1 MQNREALAELA
12 RRELA
17 SRHYAEYLAYAYGD
31 SWIRTRLSS
40 FLAEKIQNFIET
52 DTGHAYD
59 ILIIECPPQHGKSMT
74 VSESLPSWVL
84 GKYPE
89 HNIILASYDSD
100 FAERFCRKNKDKIK
114 TCGKSL
120 FQIEIGAIDRA
131 GEFEL
136 SNGRGRM
143 ISRGI
148 MSGITGNPA
157 DLIIIDDPVKNQQE
171 ADSPAY
177 RNRVW
182 SEWQASLKSRLAA
195 KGKVIVI
202 MTPWTDDD
210 LAARIIRAE
219 KNVILIRLPVEA
231 EENDPLGRG
240 PGEPLCPELG
250 KDAQWLSDFKASY
263 ISDPQGGQRA
273 WTALYQCSPRQEDGN
288 LVKREWWRFYIPR
301 LPSPHGEGA
310 PVRTSGADEV
320 STRGCVLEPESYGTE
335 MISVD
340 ASFKGDD
347 TSDFVSIQVWG
358 KRANDYYLRYCLN
371 KRLNFPDTVEA
382 LRTIYRLFPRARTV
396 LIEEAA
402 NGPAIIQTLQQEMLI
417 LPVTPLG
424 GKVSRVNA
432 VSPAIESGHV
442 YLPDPAKAPWVSD
455 YIDQWTAFPNSK
467 YDDMVDA
474 TSQALNRMIY
484 CSGEVWEEQ
493 ERKQKPIFDVNR
505 LFDPYNVEMAPHV

>member
-1 MQNREALAELA
+1 MNNDLLAELA

-17 SRHYAEYLAYAYGD
+17 RRYYSEYLAYAYGD

-40 FLAEKIQNFIET
+40 FLARKIQSFIES

-74 VSESLPSWVL
+74 VSESLPSWYL
-84 GKYPE
+84 GRHPTE
-89 HNIILASYDSD
+89 NIILASYDSD
-100 FAERFCRKNKDKIK
+100 FAERFCRKNKEKIK
-114 TCGKSL
+114 SCGRNL
-120 FQIEIGAIDRA
+120 FGIEIGAIDRA

-136 SNGRGRM
+136 GNGKGRM

-157 DLIIIDDPVKNQQE
+157 NLIIIDDPVKNQQE

-195 KGKVIVI
+195 KGKVVVI

-210 LAARIIRAE
+210 LAARIIRSE
-219 KNVILIRLPVEA
+219 KNVQLIRLPVEA
-231 EENDPLGRG
+231 EENDPIGREA
-240 PGEPLCPELG
+240 GEALCPELG
-250 KDAQWLSDFKASY
+250 KDNQWLTDFKASY
-263 ISDPQGGQRA
+263 ISDPHGGQRA
-273 WTALYQCSPRQEDGN
+273 WTALYQCSPRQEEGN
-288 LVKREWWRFYIPR
+288 LVRRDWWKYY
-301 LPSPHGEGA
+301 
-310 PVRTSGADEV
+310 D
-320 STRGCVLEPESYGTE
+320 PEEQIQFGTE
-335 MISVD
+335 IISVD

-347 TSDFVSIQVWG
+347 SSDYVSIQVWG
-358 KRANDYYLRYCLN
+358 KRAQDYYLRYCLN

-382 LRTIYRLFPRARTV
+382 IKTIYRLFPRARTV

-402 NGPAIIQTLQQEMLI
+402 NGPAIIQTLQREMFI
-417 LPVTPLG
+417 IPVTPLG
-424 GKVSRVNA
+424 GKISRVNA
-432 VSPAIESGHV
+432 ISPAIESGHV
-442 YLPDPAKAPWVSD
+442 FLPDPAKAPWVSD

-474 TSQALNRMIY
+474 TSQALARMIY
-484 CSGEVWEEQ
+484 SSGEVWEEKKEQ
-493 ERKQKPIFDVNR
+493 PVFDVDR
-505 LFDPYNVEMAPHV
+505 LFNPYGM

>member
-1 MQNREALAELA
+1 MNSDLIAELA

-17 SRHYAEYLAYAYGD
+17 RRYYSEYLAYSYGA
-31 SWIRTRLSS
+31 SWIRTKLSS
-40 FLAEKIQNFIET
+40 YLAQRIQNFIET

-74 VSESLPSWVL
+74 VSESLPSWYL
-84 GKYPE
+84 GKHPE
-89 HNIILASYDSD
+89 RNIILASYDSD
-100 FAERFCRKNKDKIK
+100 FAERFCRKNKEKIK
-114 TCGKSL
+114 NVGRHL
-120 FQIEIGAIDRA
+120 FGIEIGAIDRA

-136 SNGRGRM
+136 SNGKGRM

-157 DLIIIDDPVKNQQE
+157 NLIIIDDPVKNQQE

-195 KGKVIVI
+195 KGKVVVI

-210 LAARIIRAE
+210 LAARILRSE
-219 KNVILIRLPVEA
+219 KNVQLLRLPVEA
-231 EENDPLGRG
+231 EENDPLGREVG
-240 PGEPLCPELG
+240 QALCPELG
-250 KDAQWLSDFKASY
+250 KDDQWLADFKASY

-273 WTALYQCSPRQEDGN
+273 WTALYQCSPRQEEGN
-288 LVKREWWRFYIPR
+288 IVQRNWFKYYDP
-301 LPSPHGEGA
+301 
-310 PVRTSGADEV
+310 DEDI
-320 STRGCVLEPESYGTE
+320 TFGTE

-358 KRANDYYLRYCLN
+358 KRAQDYYLRYCLN

-382 LRTIYRLFPRARTV
+382 IKTIYRLFPRARTV

-402 NGPAIIQTLQQEMLI
+402 NGPAIIQTLQREMFI
-417 LPVTPLG
+417 IPVTPLG
-424 GKVSRVNA
+424 GKTSRVNA
-432 VSPAIESGHV
+432 ISPAIESGHV
-442 YLPDPAKAPWVSD
+442 FLPDPAKAPWVTD
-455 YIDQWTAFPNSK
+455 YIDQWVAFPNAK
-467 YDDMVDA
+467 NDDMVDA
-474 TSQALNRMIY
+474 TSQALTRMIY
-484 CSGEVWEEQ
+484 SSGEVWEEK
-493 ERKQKPIFDVNR
+493 EQKPVFDVER
-505 LFDPYNVEMAPHV
+505 LFDPYNYNRRDY

>member
-1 MQNREALAELA
+1 MNTDLLAELA

-17 SRHYAEYLAYAYGD
+17 RRYYSEYLAYSYGA
-31 SWIRTRLSS
+31 SWIRTKLSS
-40 FLAEKIQNFIET
+40 YLAQRIQNFIET

-74 VSESLPSWVL
+74 VSESLPSWYL
-84 GKYPE
+84 GKHPE
-89 HNIILASYDSD
+89 RNIILASYDSD
-100 FAERFCRKNKDKIK
+100 FAERFCRKNKEKIK
-114 TCGKSL
+114 NVGRHL
-120 FQIEIGAIDRA
+120 FGIEIGAIDRA

-136 SNGRGRM
+136 SNGKGRM

-157 DLIIIDDPVKNQQE
+157 NLIIIDDPVKNQQE

-195 KGKVIVI
+195 KGKVVVI

-210 LAARIIRAE
+210 LAARIIRSE
-219 KNVILIRLPVEA
+219 KNVQLLRLPVEA
-231 EENDPLGRG
+231 EENDPLGREVG
-240 PGEPLCPELG
+240 QALCPELG
-250 KDAQWLSDFKASY
+250 KDDQWLADFKASY

-273 WTALYQCSPRQEDGN
+273 WTALYQCSPRQEEGN
-288 LVKREWWRFYIPR
+288 IVQRKWFKYYDP
-301 LPSPHGEGA
+301 
-310 PVRTSGADEV
+310 DEDI
-320 STRGCVLEPESYGTE
+320 TFGTE

-358 KRANDYYLRYCLN
+358 KRAQDYYLRYCLN

-382 LRTIYRLFPRARTV
+382 IKTIYRLFPRARTV

-402 NGPAIIQTLQQEMLI
+402 NGPAIIQTLQREMFI
-417 LPVTPLG
+417 IPVTPLG
-424 GKVSRVNA
+424 GKISRVNA
-432 VSPAIESGHV
+432 ISPAIESGHV
-442 YLPDPAKAPWVSD
+442 FLPDPAKAPWVAD
-455 YIDQWTAFPNSK
+455 YIDQWVAFPNAK
-467 YDDMVDA
+467 NDDMVDA
-474 TSQALNRMIY
+474 TSQALARMIY
-484 CSGEVWEEQ
+484 SSGEVWEEK
-493 ERKQKPIFDVNR
+493 EQKPVFDVER
-505 LFDPYNVEMAPHV
+505 LFDPYNYNRRDY

>member
-1 MQNREALAELA
+1 MNNDLLAELA

-17 SRHYAEYLAYAYGD
+17 RRYYSEYLAYSYGA

-40 FLAEKIQNFIET
+40 YLAQRIQNFIET

-74 VSESLPSWVL
+74 VSESLPSWYL
-84 GKYPE
+84 GKHPE
-89 HNIILASYDSD
+89 RNIILASYDSD
-100 FAERFCRKNKDKIK
+100 FAERFCRKNKEKIK
-114 TCGKSL
+114 NVGRHL
-120 FQIEIGAIDRA
+120 FGIEIGTIDRA

-136 SNGRGRM
+136 SNGKGRM

-157 DLIIIDDPVKNQQE
+157 NLIIIDDPVKNQQE

-195 KGKVIVI
+195 KGKVVVI

-210 LAARIIRAE
+210 LAARILRSE
-219 KNVILIRLPVEA
+219 KNVQLLRLPVEA
-231 EENDPLGRG
+231 EENDPLGKEVG
-240 PGEPLCPELG
+240 QALCPELG
-250 KDAQWLSDFKASY
+250 KDDLWLKDFKASY

-273 WTALYQCSPRQEDGN
+273 WTALYQCSPRQEEGN
-288 LVKREWWRFYIPR
+288 IVQRNWFKYYDPDEELVF
-301 LPSPHGEGA
+301 
-310 PVRTSGADEV
+310 
-320 STRGCVLEPESYGTE
+320 GTE

-358 KRANDYYLRYCLN
+358 KRAQDYYLRYCLN

-382 LRTIYRLFPRARTV
+382 IKTIYRLFPRARTV

-402 NGPAIIQTLQQEMLI
+402 NGPAIIQTLQREMFI
-417 LPVTPLG
+417 IPVTPLG
-424 GKVSRVNA
+424 GKISRVNA
-432 VSPAIESGHV
+432 ISPAIESGHV
-442 YLPDPAKAPWVSD
+442 FLPDPAKAPWVTD
-455 YIDQWTAFPNSK
+455 YIDQWVAFPNAK
-467 YDDMVDA
+467 NDDMVDA
-474 TSQALNRMIY
+474 TSQALARMIY
-484 CSGEVWEEQ
+484 SSGEVWEEK
-493 ERKQKPIFDVNR
+493 EQKPVFDVER
-505 LFDPYNVEMAPHV
+505 LFDPYRTI

>member
-1 MQNREALAELA
+1 MNSDLIAELA

-17 SRHYAEYLAYAYGD
+17 RRYYSEYLAYAYGA

-40 FLAEKIQNFIET
+40 YLAQRIQNFIET

-74 VSESLPSWVL
+74 VSESLPSWYL
-84 GKYPE
+84 GKHPE
-89 HNIILASYDSD
+89 RNIILASYDSD
-100 FAERFCRKNKDKIK
+100 FAERFCRKNKEKIK
-114 TCGKSL
+114 NVGRHL
-120 FQIEIGAIDRA
+120 FGIEIGAIDRA

-136 SNGRGRM
+136 NNGKGRM

-157 DLIIIDDPVKNQQE
+157 NLIIIDDPVKNQQE

-195 KGKVIVI
+195 KGKVVVI

-210 LAARIIRAE
+210 LAARIIRSE
-219 KNVILIRLPVEA
+219 KNVQLLRLPVEA
-231 EENDPLGRG
+231 EENDPLGREVG
-240 PGEPLCPELG
+240 QALCPELG
-250 KDAQWLSDFKASY
+250 KDDQWLADFKASY

-273 WTALYQCSPRQEDGN
+273 WTALYQCSPRQEEGN
-288 LVKREWWRFYIPR
+288 IVQRNWFKYYDP
-301 LPSPHGEGA
+301 
-310 PVRTSGADEV
+310 DEDI
-320 STRGCVLEPESYGTE
+320 TFGTE

-358 KRANDYYLRYCLN
+358 KRAQDYYLRYCLN

-382 LRTIYRLFPRARTV
+382 IKTIYRLFPRARTV

-402 NGPAIIQTLQQEMLI
+402 NGPAIIQTLQREMFI
-417 LPVTPLG
+417 IPVTPLG
-424 GKVSRVNA
+424 GKISRVNA
-432 VSPAIESGHV
+432 ISPAIESGHV
-442 YLPDPAKAPWVSD
+442 FLPDPAKAPWVTD
-455 YIDQWTAFPNSK
+455 YIDQWVAFPNAK
-467 YDDMVDA
+467 NDDMVDA
-474 TSQALNRMIY
+474 TSQALARMIY
-484 CSGEVWEEQ
+484 SSGEVWEEK
-493 ERKQKPIFDVNR
+493 EQKPVFDVER
-505 LFDPYNVEMAPHV
+505 LFDPYNYNRRDY

>member
-1 MQNREALAELA
+1 MNNDLLAELA

-17 SRHYAEYLAYAYGD
+17 RRYYSEYLAYAYGD

-40 FLAEKIQNFIET
+40 FLAKKIQGFIET

-74 VSESLPSWVL
+74 VSESLPSWYL
-84 GKYPE
+84 GRHPTE
-89 HNIILASYDSD
+89 NIILASYDSD
-100 FAERFCRKNKDKIK
+100 FAERFCRKNKEKIK
-114 TCGKSL
+114 SCGRNL
-120 FQIEIGAIDRA
+120 FGIEIGAIDRA

-136 SNGRGRM
+136 GNGKGRM

-157 DLIIIDDPVKNQQE
+157 NLIIIDDPVKNQQE

-195 KGKVIVI
+195 KGKVVVI

-210 LAARIIRAE
+210 LAARIIRSE
-219 KNVILIRLPVEA
+219 KNVQLIRLPVEA
-231 EENDPLGRG
+231 EENDPLGRDV
-240 PGEPLCPELG
+240 GESLCPELG
-250 KDAQWLSDFKASY
+250 KDNQWLNDFKASY

-273 WTALYQCSPRQEDGN
+273 WTALYQCSPRQEEGN
-288 LVKREWWRFYIPR
+288 LVRRDWWKFY
-301 LPSPHGEGA
+301 
-310 PVRTSGADEV
+310 D
-320 STRGCVLEPESYGTE
+320 PEEQIQFGTE
-335 MISVD
+335 IISVD

-347 TSDFVSIQVWG
+347 SSDYVSIQVWG
-358 KRANDYYLRYCLN
+358 KRAQDYYLRYCLN

-382 LRTIYRLFPRARTV
+382 IKTIYRLFPRARTV

-402 NGPAIIQTLQQEMLI
+402 NGSAIIQTLQREMFI
-417 LPVTPLG
+417 IPVTPLG
-424 GKVSRVNA
+424 GKISRVNA
-432 VSPAIESGHV
+432 ISPAIESGHV
-442 YLPDPAKAPWVSD
+442 FLPDPAKAPWVSD
-455 YIDQWTAFPNSK
+455 YVDQWTAFPNSK

-474 TSQALNRMIY
+474 TSQALARMIY
-484 CSGEVWEEQ
+484 SSGEVWEEKKEQ
-493 ERKQKPIFDVNR
+493 PVFDVDR
-505 LFDPYNVEMAPHV
+505 LFNPYGM

>member
-1 MQNREALAELA
+1 MNNDLLAELA

-17 SRHYAEYLAYAYGD
+17 RRYYSEYLAYAYGD

-40 FLAEKIQNFIET
+40 FLARKIQSFIES

-74 VSESLPSWVL
+74 VSESLPSWYL
-84 GKYPE
+84 GRHPTE
-89 HNIILASYDSD
+89 NIILASYDSD
-100 FAERFCRKNKDKIK
+100 FAERFCRKNKEKIK
-114 TCGKSL
+114 SCGRNL
-120 FQIEIGAIDRA
+120 FGIEIGAIDRA

-136 SNGRGRM
+136 GNGKGRM

-157 DLIIIDDPVKNQQE
+157 NLIIIDDPVKNQQE

-195 KGKVIVI
+195 KGKVVVI

-210 LAARIIRAE
+210 LAARIIRSE
-219 KNVILIRLPVEA
+219 KNVQMIRLPVEA
-231 EENDPLGRG
+231 EENDPIGREA
-240 PGEPLCPELG
+240 GEALCPELG
-250 KDAQWLSDFKASY
+250 KDNQWLTDFKASY

-273 WTALYQCSPRQEDGN
+273 WTALYQCSPRQEEGN
-288 LVKREWWRFYIPR
+288 LVRRDWWKFYDTEEQIQF
-301 LPSPHGEGA
+301 
-310 PVRTSGADEV
+310 
-320 STRGCVLEPESYGTE
+320 GTE
-335 MISVD
+335 IISVD

-347 TSDFVSIQVWG
+347 SSDYVSIQVWG
-358 KRANDYYLRYCLN
+358 KRAQDYYLRYCLN

-382 LRTIYRLFPRARTV
+382 IKTIYRLFPRARTV

-402 NGPAIIQTLQQEMLI
+402 NGPAIIQTLQREMFI
-417 LPVTPLG
+417 IPVTPLG
-424 GKVSRVNA
+424 GKISRVNA
-432 VSPAIESGHV
+432 ISPAIESGHV
-442 YLPDPAKAPWVSD
+442 FLPDPAKAPWVSD

-474 TSQALNRMIY
+474 TSQALARMIY
-484 CSGEVWEEQ
+484 SSGEVWEEKEEQ
-493 ERKQKPIFDVNR
+493 PVLDIDR
-505 LFDPYNVEMAPHV
+505 LFNPYSL

>member
-1 MQNREALAELA
+1 MNSDLIAELAHRELA
-12 RRELA
+12 RRYY
-17 SRHYAEYLAYAYGD
+17 SEYLAYSYGA

-40 FLAEKIQNFIET
+40 YLAQRIQNFIET

-74 VSESLPSWVL
+74 VSESLPSWYL
-84 GKYPE
+84 GKHPE
-89 HNIILASYDSD
+89 RNIILASYDSD
-100 FAERFCRKNKDKIK
+100 FAERFCRKNKEKIK
-114 TCGKSL
+114 NVGRHL
-120 FQIEIGAIDRA
+120 FGIEIGAIDRA

-136 SNGRGRM
+136 SNGKGRM

-157 DLIIIDDPVKNQQE
+157 NLIIIDDPVKNQQE

-195 KGKVIVI
+195 KGKVVVI

-210 LAARIIRAE
+210 LAARILRSE
-219 KNVILIRLPVEA
+219 KNVQLLRLPVEA
-231 EENDPLGRG
+231 EENDPLGREVG
-240 PGEPLCPELG
+240 QALCPELG
-250 KDAQWLSDFKASY
+250 KDDQWLADFKASY

-273 WTALYQCSPRQEDGN
+273 WTALYQCSPRQEEGN
-288 LVKREWWRFYIPR
+288 IVQRNWFKYYDPDEELVF
-301 LPSPHGEGA
+301 
-310 PVRTSGADEV
+310 
-320 STRGCVLEPESYGTE
+320 GTE

-358 KRANDYYLRYCLN
+358 KRAQDYYLRYCLN

-382 LRTIYRLFPRARTV
+382 IKTIYRLFPRARTV

-402 NGPAIIQTLQQEMLI
+402 NGPAIIQTLQREMFI
-417 LPVTPLG
+417 IPVTPLG
-424 GKVSRVNA
+424 GKISRVNA
-432 VSPAIESGHV
+432 ISPAIESGHV
-442 YLPDPAKAPWVSD
+442 FLPDPAKAPWVAD
-455 YIDQWTAFPNSK
+455 YIDQWVAFPNAK
-467 YDDMVDA
+467 NDDMVDA
-474 TSQALNRMIY
+474 TSQALARMIY
-484 CSGEVWEEQ
+484 SSGEVWEEKEQ
-493 ERKQKPIFDVNR
+493 NPVFDVER
-505 LFDPYNVEMAPHV
+505 LFDPYNYNRREY

>member
-1 MQNREALAELA
+1 MNSDLIAELA

-17 SRHYAEYLAYAYGD
+17 RRYYSEYLAYSYGA

-40 FLAEKIQNFIET
+40 YLAQRIQNFIET

-74 VSESLPSWVL
+74 VSESLPSWYL
-84 GKYPE
+84 GKHPE
-89 HNIILASYDSD
+89 RNIILASYDSD
-100 FAERFCRKNKDKIK
+100 FAERFCRKNKEKIK
-114 TCGKSL
+114 NVGRHL
-120 FQIEIGAIDRA
+120 FGIEIGAIDRA

-136 SNGRGRM
+136 SNGKGRM

-157 DLIIIDDPVKNQQE
+157 NLIIIDDPVKNQQE

-195 KGKVIVI
+195 KGKVVVI

-210 LAARIIRAE
+210 LAARILRSE
-219 KNVILIRLPVEA
+219 KNVQLLRLPVEA
-231 EENDPLGRG
+231 EENDPLGRKVG
-240 PGEPLCPELG
+240 QALCPELG
-250 KDAQWLSDFKASY
+250 KDDQWLADFKASY

-273 WTALYQCSPRQEDGN
+273 WTALYQCSPRQEEGN
-288 LVKREWWRFYIPR
+288 IVQRNWFKYYDPDEELVF
-301 LPSPHGEGA
+301 
-310 PVRTSGADEV
+310 
-320 STRGCVLEPESYGTE
+320 GTE

-358 KRANDYYLRYCLN
+358 KRAQDYYLRYCLN

-382 LRTIYRLFPRARTV
+382 IKTIYRLFPRARTV

-402 NGPAIIQTLQQEMLI
+402 NGPAIIQTLQREMFI
-417 LPVTPLG
+417 IPVTPLG
-424 GKVSRVNA
+424 GKISRVNA
-432 VSPAIESGHV
+432 ISPAIESGHV
-442 YLPDPAKAPWVSD
+442 FLPDPSKAPWVAD
-455 YIDQWTAFPNSK
+455 YIDQWVAFPNAK
-467 YDDMVDA
+467 NDDMVDA
-474 TSQALNRMIY
+474 TSQALARMIY
-484 CSGEVWEEQ
+484 SSGEVWEEK
-493 ERKQKPIFDVNR
+493 EQKPVFDVER
-505 LFDPYNVEMAPHV
+505 LFDPYNYNRRDY

>member
-17 SRHYAEYLAYAYGD
+17 RRHYAEYLAYAYGD

-40 FLAEKIQNFIET
+40 FLAEKIQHFIET

-84 GKYPE
+84 GRYPE

-219 KNVILIRLPVEA
+219 KNVVLIRLPVEA

-250 KDAQWLSDFKASY
+250 KDAQWLNDFKASY

-288 LVKREWWRFYIPR
+288 LVKREWWRFYDP
-301 LPSPHGEGA
+301 
-310 PVRTSGADEV
+310 DE
-320 STRGCVLEPESYGTE
+320 PIAFGTE

-347 TSDFVSIQVWG
+347 SSDFVSIQVWG

-382 LRTIYRLFPRARTV
+382 LRTIYRLFPRARYV

-484 CSGEVWEEQ
+484 SSGEVWEEQ
-493 ERKQKPIFDVNR
+493 ERKQPIFDVTR
-505 LFDPYNVEMAPHV
+505 LFDPYRTGESPSL

>member
-1 MQNREALAELA
+1 MNKELITAELA

-17 SRHYAEYLAYAYGD
+17 RRYYAEYLPYAYGD
-31 SWIRTRLSS
+31 SWIRTRMSA
-40 FLAEKIQNFIET
+40 FLANRIQQFVEAET
-52 DTGHAYD
+52 DHAYD

-74 VSESLPSWVL
+74 VSESLPSWYL
-84 GKYPE
+84 GRHPDR
-89 HNIILASYDSD
+89 NIILASYDSD

-114 TCGKSL
+114 GCGQNL
-120 FQIEIGAIDRA
+120 FKIAIGAIDRA

-136 SNGRGRM
+136 SNGKGRM

-157 DLIIIDDPVKNQQE
+157 NLIIIDDPVKNQQE

-210 LAARIIRAE
+210 LAARILCSE
-219 KNVILIRLPVEA
+219 KNVQLLRLPVEA
-231 EENDPLGRG
+231 EENDPLGRAVG
-240 PGEPLCPELG
+240 DPLCPELG
-250 KDAQWLSDFKASY
+250 KDARWLADFKASY

-273 WTALYQCSPRQEDGN
+273 WSALYQCSPRQEEGN
-288 LVKREWWRFYIPR
+288 LVQRNWWKFY
-301 LPSPHGEGA
+301 
-310 PVRTSGADEV
+310 D
-320 STRGCVLEPESYGTE
+320 PEAELAFGTE
-335 MISVD
+335 IISVD
-340 ASFKGDD
+340 ASFKGEDN
-347 TSDFVSIQVWG
+347 SDYVSIQVWG
-358 KRANDYYLRYCLN
+358 KKAQDYYLRYCLN
-371 KRLNFPDTVEA
+371 KQLNFPDTVEA
-382 LRTIYRLFPRARTV
+382 IKTIYRLFPRARTV

-402 NGPAIIQTLQQEMLI
+402 NGHAIIQTLQREMFI
-417 LPVTPLG
+417 IPVTPLG
-424 GKVSRVNA
+424 GKISRVNA
-432 VSPAIESGHV
+432 ISPAIESGHV
-442 YLPDPAKAPWVSD
+442 FLPDPAKAPWVAD

-484 CSGEVWEEQ
+484 CSGDVWEEK
-493 ERKQKPIFDVNR
+493 EQKPILEVNT
-505 LFDPYNVEMAPHV
+505 LFDPYGTERKTYENL

>member
-1 MQNREALAELA
+1 MNNVYPDARAACDDPYKKLLAELA

-17 SRHYAEYLAYAYGD
+17 RRYYSEYLAYAYGD

-40 FLAEKIQNFIET
+40 FLARKIQSFIES

-74 VSESLPSWVL
+74 VSESLPSWYL
-84 GKYPE
+84 GRHPDQ
-89 HNIILASYDSD
+89 NIILASYDSD
-100 FAERFCRKNKDKIK
+100 FAERFCRKNKEKIR
-114 TCGKSL
+114 TCGKNL
-120 FQIEIGAIDRA
+120 FGIDVGSIDRA

-136 SNGRGRM
+136 SNGKGRM

-157 DLIIIDDPVKNQQE
+157 NLIIIDDPVKNQQE

-210 LAARIIRAE
+210 LAARMLRSE
-219 KNVILIRLPVEA
+219 KNVQLLRLPVEA
-231 EENDPLGRG
+231 EENDPLGRAAG
-240 PGEPLCPELG
+240 DALCPELG
-250 KDAQWLSDFKASY
+250 KDARWLQDFKASY

-273 WTALYQCSPRQEDGN
+273 WTALYQCSPRQEEGN
-288 LVKREWWRFYIPR
+288 LVQRNWWKFYDPDEK
-301 LPSPHGEGA
+301 LPF
-310 PVRTSGADEV
+310 
-320 STRGCVLEPESYGTE
+320 GTE
-335 MISVD
+335 LISVD
-340 ASFKGDD
+340 ASFKGEDN
-347 TSDFVSIQVWG
+347 SDYVSIQVWG
-358 KRANDYYLRYCLN
+358 KKNHDYYLQYCLN
-371 KRLNFPDTVEA
+371 RQLDFPDTLAA
-382 LRTIYRLFPRARTV
+382 LKAVCRMYPKAKTV

-402 NGPAIIQTLQQEMLI
+402 NGHAIIQVLQRERELCI
-417 LPVTPLG
+417 IPVTPLG
-424 GKVSRVNA
+424 GKISRVNA

-442 YLPDPAKAPWVSD
+442 FLPDPAKAPWVAD

-484 CSGEVWEEQ
+484 SPGDVWEEK
-493 ERKQKPIFDVNR
+493 KQQPVFDTNR
-505 LFDPYNVEMAPHV
+505 LFDPYGMERVMI

>member
-17 SRHYAEYLAYAYGD
+17 RRHYSEYLAYAYGD

-40 FLAEKIQNFIET
+40 FLAEKIQCFIEA

-84 GKYPE
+84 GRYPDR
-89 HNIILASYDSD
+89 NIILASYDSD

-114 TCGKSL
+114 SCGGTL
-120 FQIEIGAIDRA
+120 FEVAIGDIDRA

-136 SNGRGRM
+136 RNSRGRM

-157 DLIIIDDPVKNQQE
+157 NLIIIDDPVKNQQE

-210 LAARIIRAE
+210 LAARILRSE
-219 KNVILIRLPVEA
+219 KNVQLIRLPVEA
-231 EENDPLGRG
+231 EENDPLGRE

-273 WTALYQCSPRQEDGN
+273 WTALYQCSPRQEEGN
-288 LVKREWWRFYIPR
+288 LVLRQWWKFYDP
-301 LPSPHGEGA
+301 
-310 PVRTSGADEV
+310 DEAI
-320 STRGCVLEPESYGTE
+320 SFGTE

-382 LRTIYRLFPRARTV
+382 LRTIYRLFPRARSV

-402 NGPAIIQTLQQEMLI
+402 NGPAIIQTLQREMYI
-417 LPVTPLG
+417 IPVTPLG

-432 VSPAIESGHV
+432 ISPAIESGHV
-442 YLPDPAKAPWVSD
+442 YLPDPSKAPWVSD

-467 YDDMVDA
+467 HDDMVDA

-505 LFDPYNVEMAPHV
+505 LFDPYGEERI

>member
-1 MQNREALAELA
+1 MNSDLIAELA

-17 SRHYAEYLAYAYGD
+17 RRYYSEYLAYSYGA
-31 SWIRTRLSS
+31 SWIRTKLSS
-40 FLAEKIQNFIET
+40 YLAQRIQNFIET

-74 VSESLPSWVL
+74 VSESLPSWYL
-84 GKYPE
+84 GKHPE
-89 HNIILASYDSD
+89 RNIILASYDSD
-100 FAERFCRKNKDKIK
+100 FAERFCRKNKEKIK
-114 TCGKSL
+114 NVGLHL
-120 FQIEIGAIDRA
+120 FGIEIGAIDRA

-136 SNGRGRM
+136 SNGKGRM

-157 DLIIIDDPVKNQQE
+157 NLIIIDDPVKNQQE

-195 KGKVIVI
+195 KGKVVVI

-210 LAARIIRAE
+210 LAARIIRIE
-219 KNVILIRLPVEA
+219 KNVQLLRLPVEA
-231 EENDPLGRG
+231 EENDPLGREVG
-240 PGEPLCPELG
+240 QALCPELG
-250 KDAQWLSDFKASY
+250 KDDQWLADFKASY

-273 WTALYQCSPRQEDGN
+273 WTALYQCSPRQEEGN
-288 LVKREWWRFYIPR
+288 IVQRNWFKYYDP
-301 LPSPHGEGA
+301 
-310 PVRTSGADEV
+310 DEEI
-320 STRGCVLEPESYGTE
+320 TFGTE

-358 KRANDYYLRYCLN
+358 KRAQDYYLRYCLN

-382 LRTIYRLFPRARTV
+382 IKTIYRLFPRARTV

-402 NGPAIIQTLQQEMLI
+402 NGPAIIQTLQREMFI
-417 LPVTPLG
+417 IPVTPLG
-424 GKVSRVNA
+424 GKISRVNA
-432 VSPAIESGHV
+432 ISPAIESGHV
-442 YLPDPAKAPWVSD
+442 FLPDPAKAPWVTD
-455 YIDQWTAFPNSK
+455 YIDQWVAFPNAK
-467 YDDMVDA
+467 NDDMVDA
-474 TSQALNRMIY
+474 TSQALARMIY
-484 CSGEVWEEQ
+484 SSGEVWEEK
-493 ERKQKPIFDVNR
+493 EQKPVFDVER
-505 LFDPYNVEMAPHV
+505 LFDPYNYNRRDY